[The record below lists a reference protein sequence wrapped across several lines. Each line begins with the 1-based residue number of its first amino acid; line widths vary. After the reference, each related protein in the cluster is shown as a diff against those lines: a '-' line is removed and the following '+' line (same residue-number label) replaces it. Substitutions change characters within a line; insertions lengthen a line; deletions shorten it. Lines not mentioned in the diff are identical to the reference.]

1 MSSSNNVQQID
12 PSLKLGFVG
21 AGNMAT
27 AIIEGIL
34 KSNLCTPSQLYIS
47 HPSAAKSK
55 KYGHL
60 NIENESADNNSVV
73 QNSDI
78 IILCVKPQ
86 ILEKVCEQ
94 LRNSID
100 LNRHFV
106 VSICAGVKLDKLTR
120 YLLGES
126 APGSSRL
133 RLARC
138 TLNTAALIGSSCA
151 AYSQNG
157 NVTEADKTALTGLLS
172 SVGLCLGEI
181 KDVDVDAAM
190 AVSSSGIAYMYMM
203 ADAMADGGVKM
214 GLSRDVALRLSMQT
228 MRGAA
233 ELMLKQHGVKH
244 PMQLKDEVCSPGGM
258 TIQGVHEL
266 ERNGF
271 RNAVICAIEG
281 ATNRAR
287 QL

>member
-1 MSSSNNVQQID
+1 MAASDSRID
-12 PSLKLGFVG
+12 PSLKLGFIG

-27 AIIEGIL
+27 AIIEGIV
-34 KSNLCTPSQLYIS
+34 KSNLCTPSQINCS

-55 KYGHL
+55 KYARL
-60 NIENESADNNSVV
+60 NIENESTDNSSVI
-73 QNSDI
+73 QTSDI

-94 LRNSID
+94 LRSSID
-100 LNRHFV
+100 LERHFV
-106 VSICAGVKLDKLTR
+106 ISICAGVKLDKLTR

-126 APGSSRL
+126 AQSGLSKL

-138 TLNTAALIGSSCA
+138 TLNTAALVGSSCG
-151 AYSQNG
+151 AYSHNG
-157 NVTEADKTALTGLLS
+157 NLTEADKSVIASLLS

-181 KDVDVDAAM
+181 KDSDVDAAM

-214 GLSRDVALRLSMQT
+214 GLSRDTAQRLSMQA
-228 MRGAA
+228 MKGAA

-258 TIQGVHEL
+258 TIQGVYEL
-266 ERNGF
+266 EKNGF
-271 RNAVICAIEG
+271 RNAVICAVEG
-281 ATNRAR
+281 ATNRAK